1 MAGWKCGGVDVWTNR
16 HVHTSSL
23 PHVHAY
29 EGASPRS
36 GRLGRG
42 IFLSAAVFVFHP
54 TAAGTG
60 IVAAHV
66 WRVLHEGPSLVVSP
80 LRGFLPLFRPALS
93 FVHRLLCRLG
103 FSLFLPLVLL
113 VPAFIVVD
121 DVDGETQR
129 ELRNSP
135 VSCDGVLRNPKRNDA
150 ACEGWIRRPCRG
162 S

>member
-1 MAGWKCGGVDVWTNR
+1 MFGRIDTSTLPPF
-16 HVHTSSL
+16 HTSMHTKVHRPDRAVPVGAFFHPQQYLYFTPLPQGQGSLRPASGVFLRSL
-23 PHVHAY
+23 P
-29 EGASPRS
+29 
-36 GRLGRG
+36 
-42 IFLSAAVFVFHP
+42 
-54 TAAGTG
+54 
-60 IVAAHV
+60 
-66 WRVLHEGPSLVVSP
+66 VVSS

-129 ELRNSP
+129 ELHNSP
-135 VSCDGVLRNPKRNDA
+135 ASCDGVLRNPKRNNA
-150 ACEGWIRRPCRG
+150 VCEGWIRRPRRG